1 MIRQWGATVLVVGL
15 MASTAAAQ
23 DAKTVIASASKAM
36 GADNL
41 NSITFYG
48 SGANFGLGQSNNAN
62 GQWPRTNVNDYV
74 RSIDFT
80 QPVSRMAA
88 RMKDHPGRANIT
100 SPISMSPTYATRM
113 ETSSQRCFTTSIP
126 PRTKPSRQWPMLAAR

>member
-1 MIRQWGATVLVVGL
+1 MTSKWVAAIGLVGL

-23 DAKTVIASASKAM
+23 DAKTVVANASKAM

-41 NSITFYG
+41 NSITYYG

-62 GQWPRTNVNDYV
+62 GQWPRNNVSDYS

-80 QPVSRMAA
+80 QPASRATGVTYGA
-88 RMKDHPGRANIT
+88 PVTGGPPVQGQFQQNI
-100 SPISMSPTYATRM
+100 AT
-113 ETSSQRCFTTSIP
+113 
-126 PRTKPSRQWPMLAAR
+126 